1 MKYIDF
7 DQIIY
12 YSLLI
17 GIVVVVK
24 WFRFKY
30 YKEYYKQLFLCSLG
44 NRAQKGFWVL
54 ETLSY

>member
-17 GIVVVVK
+17 GIAFLVK

-30 YKEYYKQLFLCSLG
+30 YKEYKQLFLCSLG
-44 NRAQKGFWVL
+44 NRAQKDFWVL
-54 ETLSY
+54 ETLSYL